1 MVPRLT
7 PEGFIMM
14 MIIIVRMHGIITG
27 VMVAALNW
35 KNEVGTCQNSS
46 FSLNL
51 GGTTVLVL
59 ASFFKLGGSESPSAN

>member
-1 MVPRLT
+1 MHRK
-7 PEGFIMM
+7 GFIMM

-27 VMVAALNW
+27 VMVAALNL

-51 GGTTVLVL
+51 GGTTSSQFLQVGR
-59 ASFFKLGGSESPSAN
+59 KRIP

>member
-1 MVPRLT
+1 
-7 PEGFIMM
+7 MM

-51 GGTTVLVL
+51 GGTTSTSSQFLQV
-59 ASFFKLGGSESPSAN
+59 GGK

>member
-1 MVPRLT
+1 
-7 PEGFIMM
+7 MM

-27 VMVAALNW
+27 VMVAALNL

-51 GGTTVLVL
+51 GGTTSSQFLQVGR
-59 ASFFKLGGSESPSAN
+59 KRIPSAN

>member
-1 MVPRLT
+1 
-7 PEGFIMM
+7 MM

-51 GGTTVLVL
+51 GGTTSTSSQFLQVGR
-59 ASFFKLGGSESPSAN
+59 KRIP

>member
-14 MIIIVRMHGIITG
+14 MIIIVRMHGFITG
-27 VMVAALNW
+27 VMVAALNL

-51 GGTTVLVL
+51 GPGGTTSSQFLQVGR
-59 ASFFKLGGSESPSAN
+59 KRIP

>member
-1 MVPRLT
+1 
-7 PEGFIMM
+7 MM

-27 VMVAALNW
+27 VMVAALNL

-51 GGTTVLVL
+51 GGTSTTSSQFLQVGR
-59 ASFFKLGGSESPSAN
+59 KRIP

>member
-1 MVPRLT
+1 MVPRRT

-27 VMVAALNW
+27 VMVAALNL

-51 GGTTVLVL
+51 GGTTTSTSTSQFLQVGR
-59 ASFFKLGGSESPSAN
+59 K